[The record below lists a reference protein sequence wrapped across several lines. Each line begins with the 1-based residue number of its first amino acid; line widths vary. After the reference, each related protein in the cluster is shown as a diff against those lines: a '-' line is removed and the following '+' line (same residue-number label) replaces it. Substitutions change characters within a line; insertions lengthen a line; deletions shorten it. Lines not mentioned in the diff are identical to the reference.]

1 MFGSKKGKEERLQTI
16 EKIMKD
22 RREVTQRDLAKSLGV
37 SDDTIADD
45 LVALESKGVLLCQ
58 KGHRLSLLDRRRGNN

>member
-1 MFGSKKGKEERLQTI
+1 MFGSKKGKEDRLQTI
-16 EKIMKD
+16 EKIIKD
-22 RREVTQRDLAKSLGV
+22 RREVTQRDLARSLGV

-58 KGHRLSLLDRRRGNN
+58 KGHRLSLLDRWRGNR

>member
-16 EKIMKD
+16 EKIIKD

-58 KGHRLSLLDRRRGNN
+58 KGHRLSLLDRWRGNK